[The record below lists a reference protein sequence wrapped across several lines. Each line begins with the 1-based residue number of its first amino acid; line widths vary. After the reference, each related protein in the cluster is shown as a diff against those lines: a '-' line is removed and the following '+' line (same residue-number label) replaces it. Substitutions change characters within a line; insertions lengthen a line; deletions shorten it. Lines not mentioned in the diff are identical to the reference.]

1 MQHGEKLELPDYRTF
16 FHIREEKSSPGD
28 AT

>member
-1 MQHGEKLELPDYRTF
+1 MQHGEKLELPENRTF
-16 FHIREEKSSPGD
+16 FQSREEKSSPGD